1 MTLAQIFDWCNKKSY
16 YSRDDDEI
24 WQAINSAAHLL
35 YKEVVLE
42 NKGYFIVFDTTD
54 LVFAAGTKEY
64 QLPATCQQI
73 VRLREQTPGETAWRV
88 VSPAELND
96 PATTAAG
103 FGFDTDVGAETSRFI
118 YNGPYLKQS
127 DAAANDEIY
136 SIRIEPIPQETHNTE
151 LVFTADFIEI
161 EGQNS
166 TLVIDPEG
174 HDALKYL
181 ATAELLLA
189 NDDDNAANFQST
201 GSYHKTQYLKL
212 VRKRQIQQ
220 GPTIEPYIFDMD

>member
-1 MTLAQIFDWCNKKSY
+1 VTLQQIFDWCQKKSY
-16 YSRDDDEI
+16 FSRDAEEI

-54 LVFAAGTKEY
+54 LVLAAGQEEY

-73 VRLREQTPGETAWRV
+73 VRLREQYPGETSWRV
-88 VSPAELND
+88 VNPAELND
-96 PATTAAG
+96 PATTAAN
-103 FGFDTDVGAETSRFI
+103 FGFDSDVGCESSRFI

-127 DAAANDEIY
+127 DAAAQDEIY

-151 LVFTADFIEI
+151 LVYTADFLEI
-161 EGQNS
+161 VGQAS
-166 TLVIDPEG
+166 VLVIDPEG
-174 HDALKYL
+174 HDALKYI
-181 ATAELLLA
+181 AAAELLLA
-189 NDDDNAANFQST
+189 NDDDNAQNFLSI
-201 GSYHKTQYLKL
+201 GNMHKTQYLKL

-220 GPTIEPYIFDMD
+220 GPTIEPYLEDMD